1 MKTEEIVKEW
11 AKPRGYRVSV
21 GSVSLLEEVRNS
33 LRKRREAGEI
43 EAGFYRD
50 NLDIFTYLE
59 GVPLENPRSIILVAV
74 PMPAFVLAFTVGDKR
89 IETILPPTYVRYRKT
104 FAEVRDNLAAT
115 LLGSGFRVELLNAP
129 LKALG
134 NRLGLISYGRNNV
147 GYIDGL
153 GSYFQLIG
161 LVSDLPYEEK
171 KIPSWPAET
180 LLPRCGDCR
189 ICAAACPTGAID
201 KERILLHGE
210 KCYTLFSESQRPI
223 PENLKPPS
231 PKCIIGCLRCQELCP
246 EDKGLLRHENAA
258 VSFDAEE
265 TKAFLGMKPT
275 ADGPAFERALAKFQ
289 ELGTT
294 EDFPVFRR
302 NLKRLLK
309 LHGLLPPNLVPGTVF
324 N

>member
-1 MKTEEIVKEW
+1 MKTEETVQEW
-11 AKPRGYRVSV
+11 AKTRGYRAAV
-21 GSVSLLEEVRNS
+21 GNVSLLEEVRNG

-50 NLDIFTYLE
+50 NLDIFTYLD

-74 PMPAFVLAFTVGDKR
+74 PMPAYVLAFTVGDKR

-129 LKALG
+129 LKALA
-134 NRLGLISYGRNNV
+134 NRLGLLSYGRNNV

-153 GSYFQLIG
+153 GSYFQLVG
-161 LVSDLPYEEK
+161 LVSDLPFEEK
-171 KIPSWPAET
+171 KMPSRPAET

-201 KERILLHGE
+201 SERILLHGE
-210 KCYTLFSESQRPI
+210 KCYTLFSESPNPI

-246 EDKGLLRHENAA
+246 ENKGLLRHEEAA

-265 TKAFLGMKPT
+265 TEAFLGIKRA
-275 ADGPAFERALAKFQ
+275 ADGRAFDRAQAKFQ
-289 ELGTT
+289 ELGLT
-294 EDFPVFRR
+294 EGLGVFRR
-302 NLKRLLK
+302 NLERLLRI
-309 LHGLLPPNLVPGTVF
+309 HGVPLPGEGG
-324 N
+324 

>member
-1 MKTEEIVKEW
+1 MNTEEIVKEW
-11 AKPRGYRVSV
+11 AKPRGYRVAV

-50 NLDIFTYLE
+50 NLDIFTYLD
-59 GVPLENPRSIILVAV
+59 GVPLENPRSIILIAV
-74 PMPAFVLAFTVGDKR
+74 PMPAHVLAFTVGDKR

-115 LLGSGFRVELLNAP
+115 LLGSGFRAELLNAP
-129 LKALG
+129 LKALA
-134 NRLGLISYGRNNV
+134 NRLGLLFYGRNNV

-153 GSYFQLIG
+153 GSYFQLVG
-161 LVSDLPYEEK
+161 LVSDLPFEEK
-171 KIPSWPAET
+171 KMPPWPTEK
-180 LLPRCGDCR
+180 LLPRCQECR

-210 KCYTLFSESQRPI
+210 RCYTLFSESPKPI

-231 PKCIIGCLRCQELCP
+231 PQCLIGCLRCQELCP
-246 EDKGLLRHENAA
+246 EDKGLLRYENAA

-265 TKAFLGMKPT
+265 TEAFLGMKP
-275 ADGPAFERALAKFQ
+275 AAEGGALDRVQAKFK
-289 ELGTT
+289 ELGLT
-294 EDFPVFRR
+294 EGFLVFRR
-302 NLKRLLK
+302 NLERLLGI
-309 LHGLLPPNLVPGTVF
+309 HGVLPPS
-324 N
+324 